1 MKNNII
7 LSLTFLMFAFMPF
20 GLSAKNQEATS
31 QLEQNFE
38 QELKDG
44 FVENIT
50 SKSAIE
56 GFTASWNLDYELF
69 EELKEEGFTISI
81 QYNTKIG
88 AKRHEKGYDNSDW
101 TVVEELIYI
110 KQVTPLLI

>member
-69 EELKEEGFTISI
+69 EELKEEGFTISFSTTQKLVQNAMKKAMTI
-81 QYNTKIG
+81 QTG
-88 AKRHEKGYDNSDW
+88 
-101 TVVEELIYI
+101 L
-110 KQVTPLLI
+110 